1 MAKLFFLGVA
11 GILIVY
17 IASAWGISVA
27 AELNADQILGLKIS
41 GVLAT
46 MNVVFAYLIIYFSQ
60 TKDQS
65 AFAKIFLSGMV
76 VRLFAMLA
84 LIFAIFNFSR
94 ADHFVF
100 IGSLFIL
107 YFIYQI
113 WEVLII
119 SKQNG

>member
-100 IGSLFIL
+100 ISSLFIL